1 MVPRTRPAY
10 PSLAPCS
17 PPSMTLRA
25 ASGGRLRPS
34 LTAAA
39 RGALLTPGRD
49 GETAPV
55 SRTEKRYQVGSVRQT
70 SKGRT
75 FLPTPDSEE
84 AFYLYID
91 GGLCCSVGASKSLG
105 AFQAIG
111 RIFWSSLSRVLRS
124 LILPDFVLQSST
136 STVRSLSEPADMTC
150 STSARRPSSLS
161 RPIKKASIGDEPS
174 ILTLRAKR
182 LPYGQVWATTLS
194 TNSSCAIAM
203 APVTRDGECRGMR

>member
-1 MVPRTRPAY
+1 
-10 PSLAPCS
+10 
-17 PPSMTLRA
+17 MTLRA

-84 AFYLYID
+84 AINQYSGPARYL
-91 GGLCCSVGASKSLG
+91 GQEHVGRKLG
-105 AFQAIG
+105 AIG
-111 RIFWSSLSRVLRS
+111 PHVYPLEQMGPIA
-124 LILPDFVLQSST
+124 Q
-136 STVRSLSEPADMTC
+136 
-150 STSARRPSSLS
+150 RRLDH
-161 RPIKKASIGDEPS
+161 RM
-174 ILTLRAKR
+174 R
-182 LPYGQVWATTLS
+182 LLG
-194 TNSSCAIAM
+194 
-203 APVTRDGECRGMR
+203 